1 MTETEVAVIGG
12 GASGLI
18 ASIASALAGADT
30 IILEH
35 MDRVGKKILA
45 TGNGKCNYTNEV
57 QGLSCY
63 RGENPAFAVPVFRQ
77 FDQKKTVAFFREIGI
92 EPKIKNG
99 YYYPASEQA
108 ASVLDVLRMEAAYT
122 GVKEIVSCEIK
133 AIKRQGDFFL
143 IRTGT
148 GDFRAKSIIFAT
160 GLFASPK
167 SGSDGSA
174 LPYIE
179 HFGHH
184 IIDIVPALV
193 PLQCRQSFFK
203 MLAGI
208 RAEAEVK
215 LFVENAQIASD
226 FGEVQMTAEGISGIP
241 VFQVSRYGIRA
252 LKQGKNVT
260 LILNFLP
267 EFSREQ
273 LKAFLKIRKENCPY
287 KGKKDF
293 LIGLF
298 PDKLAKVLLS
308 ANDLEEAISSY
319 PLKVTG
325 YQSFEQAQVCSGGVD
340 TTQVNAQTLE
350 STRNSGL
357 YFAGE
362 LLDIDGKCGG
372 YNLQWAWSSGYVA
385 GVNASKCQSVFEKG
399 E

>member
-1 MTETEVAVIGG
+1 M
-12 GASGLI
+12 
-18 ASIASALAGADT
+18 
-30 IILEH
+30 
-35 MDRVGKKILA
+35 
-45 TGNGKCNYTNEV
+45 
-57 QGLSCY
+57 
-63 RGENPAFAVPVFRQ
+63 
-77 FDQKKTVAFFREIGI
+77 
-92 EPKIKNG
+92 
-99 YYYPASEQA
+99 
-108 ASVLDVLRMEAAYT
+108 
-122 GVKEIVSCEIK
+122 
-133 AIKRQGDFFL
+133 
-143 IRTGT
+143 
-148 GDFRAKSIIFAT
+148 
-160 GLFASPK
+160 
-167 SGSDGSA
+167 
-174 LPYIE
+174 
-179 HFGHH
+179 
-184 IIDIVPALV
+184 
-193 PLQCRQSFFK
+193 
-203 MLAGI
+203 
-208 RAEAEVK
+208 
-215 LFVENAQIASD
+215 
-226 FGEVQMTAEGISGIP
+226 
-241 VFQVSRYGIRA
+241 FQVSRYGIRA

-293 LIGLF
+293 LTGLF

-340 TTQVNAQTLE
+340 TTQVNARTLE

>member
-12 GASGLI
+12 GASGLM

-208 RAEAEVK
+208 RAEVSIRLYINGAETTR
-215 LFVENAQIASD
+215 ER
-226 FGEVQMTAEGISGIP
+226 GELQLTDYGISGIP
-241 VFQVSRYGIRA
+241 VFQLSSYAIRA
-252 LKQGKNVT
+252 LDEGKKVT
-260 LILNFLP
+260 LFVNFLP
-267 EFSREQ
+267 EYTKAS
-273 LKAFLKIRKENCPY
+273 LKEYLKKRQEICPY
-287 KGKKDF
+287 QSAAE
-293 LIGLF
+293 LLLGLL
-298 PDKLAKVLLS
+298 PDKLIKMFRKQKK
-308 ANDLEEAISSY
+308 DLCDTITSYELEVKDSS
-319 PLKVTG
+319 G
-325 YQSFEQAQVCSGGVD
+325 FEQAQVCSGGVD
-340 TTQVNAQTLE
+340 TSQVNSQTME
-350 STRNSGL
+350 SKLCRGL

-362 LLDIDGKCGG
+362 LLDIDGTCGG
-372 YNLQWAWSSGYVA
+372 YNLQWAWSSGAVA
-385 GVNASKCQSVFEKG
+385 GKNAAKEEKN
-399 E
+399 